1 MRFAILGDIHANI
14 HALAAVLEDAED
26 HSCNQY
32 VCMGDIVGY
41 NAYPSECVDVIRDLD
56 CPVVKGNHDEQV
68 SMDVTQ
74 GGLNPL
80 AQAAILWTQEQLS
93 LEQIEWLM
101 DLRMQR
107 QVRDF
112 SIVHAT
118 LDTPQKWGYITTQ
131 LDAAA
136 SFSYQI
142 TNLCFIGHTHVPKA
156 YIKEDV
162 VRTEILDV
170 LPIEKKKKYLIN
182 VGSVGQP
189 RDGDWRASYCIYDS
203 DSSEVTLRR
212 VDYDIQSAQNA
223 ILAAGLPP
231 KLATRLASGR

>member
-14 HALAAVLEDAED
+14 HALAAVLEDAEE
-26 HSCNQY
+26 HSCDQY

-41 NAYPSECVDVIRDLD
+41 NAYPSECVEVIRDLD

-80 AQAAILWTQEQLS
+80 AQAAILWTQEQLNQDQ
-93 LEQIEWLM
+93 LQWLK

-136 SFSYQI
+136 SFSYQH

-223 ILAAGLPP
+223 ILAAGLPQ

>member
-14 HALAAVLEDAED
+14 HALAAVLEDAEE
-26 HSCNQY
+26 HSCTQF

-68 SMDVTQ
+68 AMDVTQ
-74 GGLNPL
+74 SGLNPL
-80 AQAAILWTQEQLS
+80 AQAAMLWTQEQLDMDQ
-93 LEQIEWLM
+93 LQWLR

-136 SFSYQI
+136 SFSYQH

-170 LPIEKKKKYLIN
+170 LPIEKTKKYLIN

-203 DSSEVTLRR
+203 VSSEVTLRR

-223 ILAAGLPP
+223 ILAAGLPQ

>member
-32 VCMGDIVGY
+32 VCLGDIVGY

-80 AQAAILWTQEQLS
+80 AEAAILWTQEQLDS
-93 LEQIEWLM
+93 DQLQWLK

-156 YIKEDV
+156 YIKEEI

-203 DSSEVTLRR
+203 ESSEVTLRR

-223 ILAAGLPP
+223 ILAAGLPQ

>member
-93 LEQIEWLM
+93 LEQIEWLR

>member
-14 HALAAVLEDAED
+14 HALAAVLEDAEE

-32 VCMGDIVGY
+32 VCLGDIVGY

-80 AQAAILWTQEQLS
+80 AQASILWTQEQLDS
-93 LEQIEWLM
+93 DQLQWLK

-136 SFSYQI
+136 SFSYQH

-203 DSSEVTLRR
+203 DSSEVALRR

-223 ILAAGLPP
+223 ILAAGLPQ
-231 KLATRLASGR
+231 KLATRLASAR

>member
-32 VCMGDIVGY
+32 VCLGDIVGY

-80 AQAAILWTQEQLS
+80 AEAAILWTQEQLDS
-93 LEQIEWLM
+93 DQLQWLK

-156 YIKEDV
+156 YIKEEI

-189 RDGDWRASYCIYDS
+189 RDGDWRASY
-203 DSSEVTLRR
+203 
-212 VDYDIQSAQNA
+212 
-223 ILAAGLPP
+223 
-231 KLATRLASGR
+231 

>member
-14 HALAAVLEDAED
+14 HALAAVLEDAEE

-68 SMDVTQ
+68 ARDVTQ

-93 LEQIEWLM
+93 QDQLDWLKG
-101 DLRMQR
+101 LRMQR

-136 SFSYQI
+136 SFSYQH

-203 DSSEVTLRR
+203 DSCEVTLRR

-223 ILAAGLPP
+223 ILAAGLPQ
-231 KLATRLASGR
+231 KLAARLASGR